1 MARLK
6 RFAIAVLAAATVT
19 VGSFGIVPTASAAV
33 AKSCEEK
40 AALAMVYWAAGA
52 GYYAL
57 GNYVQAAYYFGK
69 AEGLTAFGC

>member
-1 MARLK
+1 MTRFK
-6 RFAIAVLAAATVT
+6 RFAIAALASVTVT
-19 VGSFGIVPTASAAV
+19 VGSLAIVPTASAAV

-57 GNYVQAAYYFGK
+57 GNYVKAAYYFGK
-69 AEGLTAFGC
+69 ADGLTAFGC